1 MTPENH
7 TLFDWNTLDEFSDLQ
22 RLQRLQRLQMVFD
35 SLPAE
40 GLLDA
45 RRGKMESFNSIEEF
59 IDDLNAQN

>member
-7 TLFDWNTLDEFSDLQ
+7 TLFDWNTLDEFSD
-22 RLQRLQRLQMVFD
+22 LQRLQMVFD

-59 IDDLNAQN
+59 IDDLNTQN

>member
-7 TLFDWNTLDEFSDLQ
+7 TLFDWNTLDEFSD
-22 RLQRLQRLQMVFD
+22 LQRLQMVFD